1 MTETKKTTAPKKTTG
16 TRKATSKKT
25 VEPASQSENNPL
37 LDLLSGLSPDQLANL
52 VALAQQ
58 PQTEVVARGGV
69 DEPSKPKRITK
80 SYLTSAGVRD
90 REVDVRSVCNGRVTY
105 RSQKSGVTYVWTQK
119 DDVESMTVGEIVGMA
134 GRSPKFLQTPW
145 LIVEDEEVNEG
156 LGLNVALEIADLFD
170 NLNEVLEL
178 PYYQLKQRVESLSA
192 EQKSQLADQI
202 SLKIQNSEL
211 RDIVLI
217 RNLQELLGTEFLEI
231 K

>member
-1 MTETKKTTAPKKTTG
+1 M
-16 TRKATSKKT
+16 
-25 VEPASQSENNPL
+25 
-37 LDLLSGLSPDQLANL
+37 
-52 VALAQQ
+52 
-58 PQTEVVARGGV
+58 
-69 DEPSKPKRITK
+69 
-80 SYLTSAGVRD
+80 
-90 REVDVRSVCNGRVTY
+90 
-105 RSQKSGVTYVWTQK
+105 
-119 DDVESMTVGEIVGMA
+119 
-134 GRSPKFLQTPW
+134 
-145 LIVEDEEVNEG
+145 NEG